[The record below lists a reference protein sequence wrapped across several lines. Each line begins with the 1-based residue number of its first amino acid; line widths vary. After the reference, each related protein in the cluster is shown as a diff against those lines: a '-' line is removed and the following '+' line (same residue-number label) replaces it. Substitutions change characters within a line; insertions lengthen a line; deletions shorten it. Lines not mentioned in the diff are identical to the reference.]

1 MWDLLQEDGRYFEA
15 FKKSKMY
22 IKLLAELDL
31 LQDATIAKSSSGAA
45 DIYQNGLALF
55 FSSCAFTL
63 GLQVGY
69 SAYISLSLSSITW
82 YWPKSRDALWLGN

>member
-1 MWDLLQEDGRYFEA
+1 MWDLLQEDGRYYEA

-31 LQDATIAKSSSGAA
+31 LQDATIAKSSNGAA

-55 FSSCAFTL
+55 LLAVHSH
-63 GLQVGY
+63 
-69 SAYISLSLSSITW
+69 SAY
-82 YWPKSRDALWLGN
+82 K